1 MVNAPM
7 NSFERQ
13 VLPALPANL
22 QAELAKIT
30 QQPQR
35 QDGAIDQLND
45 LRAFAN
51 KLGLYDAA
59 DLIRSIMNYERLAD
73 ERKA

>member
-1 MVNAPM
+1 M
-7 NSFERQ
+7 NEICAQDKQSM
-13 VLPALPANL
+13 PANL
-22 QAELAKIT
+22 RAELAKIT

-45 LRAFAN
+45 LRDFAN

-59 DLIRSIMNYERLAD
+59 DLIRTIVNHDRLSD
-73 ERKA
+73 EAKGRG